1 MAALTWKL
9 SEIRARWRELTGRSS
24 TDDISDADVD
34 NLLNDYYQNY
44 FPEDALVT
52 NFDAF
57 FTQEALA
64 TDNGEYTLAQ
74 TIVKLMEPMTINGA
88 EITFYQDKN
97 YFFQMY
103 PEDEQ
108 YITSSTL
115 AIGSSDT
122 AAVKNSAFTFDV
134 QSQSYS
140 KASAETA
147 FSGLSTV
154 PQNKYGAF
162 CLKIESD
169 GTITIYEA
177 DDNSTGYNSAA
188 LAIAGLPDADS
199 DTAYL
204 GIITVIST
212 DSGGF
217 VPGTTALSDSAVTET
232 YTNGDPTKRGTPSG
246 ALYIHNKLF
255 LRPKADDIY
264 QFQAASEMNRPDA
277 LSSDTSLPGDTKW
290 GPMIALGAAILYLAP
305 RGGQA
310 RIEELTG
317 IPNFSL
323 ADYRLKSIRTKK
335 RLAMRGRVAEPSF

>member
-1 MAALTWKL
+1 MADLTWKL
-9 SEIRARWRELTGRSS
+9 SEIRTRWRDLTGRGS
-24 TDDISDADVD
+24 TGDISDAIV
-34 NLLNDYYQNY
+34 NALINDYYVDY

-64 TDNGEYTLAQ
+64 TDNGEYSLAQ

-103 PEDEQ
+103 PDDEQ
-108 YITSSTL
+108 YITSPTL

-122 AAVKNSAFTFDV
+122 KKVLNSAFTYDI
-134 QSQSYS
+134 QGQSYS
-140 KASAETA
+140 KASAETT
-147 FSGLSTV
+147 FSGLDTV

-162 CLKIESD
+162 CLKIDSD

-177 DDNSTGYNSAA
+177 DDNETGYNSAA

-199 DTAYL
+199 DSAYL
-204 GIITVIST
+204 GIVTVIST

-217 VPGTTALSDSAVTET
+217 VPGTTALGDSAVTDT
-232 YTNGDPTKRGTPSG
+232 YTNGDPAKRGTPSG

-277 LSSDTSLPGDTKW
+277 LSSDTSVPADMKW

-305 RGGQA
+305 RGGKE

-317 IPNFSL
+317 DPNFSM
-323 ADYRLKSIRTKK
+323 AEYILKSIRTKK